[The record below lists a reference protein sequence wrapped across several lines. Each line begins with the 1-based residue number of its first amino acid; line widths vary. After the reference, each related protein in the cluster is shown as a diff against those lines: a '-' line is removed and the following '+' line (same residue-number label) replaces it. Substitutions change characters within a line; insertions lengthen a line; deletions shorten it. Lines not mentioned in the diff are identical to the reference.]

1 MKLNV
6 QLETNNWIIQHFE
19 GFFSQR
25 TKVEKQT
32 KEKIDKKET
41 RKKDM

>member
-1 MKLNV
+1 MR
-6 QLETNNWIIQHFE
+6 

-41 RKKDM
+41 RKKDVIKWFAEINNNLDI